1 MSGFIFTLGKIDK
14 KLIIPL
20 IYLLI
25 YIFIDL
31 FDKEQYSNITAI
43 YIEKYGNSLGEILV
57 YFISIIV
64 KYAFKKKLTR
74 KSGKQNYLKDF
85 GILFLIA
92 AFYKLN
98 DLLPYSLNKFN
109 KDNDKYKDD
118 NSKVLLVNDALE
130 LIIITLVTF
139 LTLKYK
145 YYIHHIISIVII
157 VIICIVLDFL
167 LNNFFDMNK
176 YTIIS
181 SIILILADSFL
192 YSYLKYL
199 IEFKYYFYLDILY
212 IYGIFMFFWNS
223 VALGFTVIIQKINGT
238 NHIFFEFYNY
248 FNTNGAWIVLFRF
261 LFGLIITGLILDLLE
276 YMILNKLTPNY
287 IIICYE
293 IGKIPSNIKNFV
305 NSDYY
310 KFQINNKFL
319 VLIGI
324 IILSVLQV
332 ITLLF
337 YLEIFEFNFCSLNKN
352 TKKNIEERELMLTSY
367 NIGMDNYLVD
377 DESNIVMKGY
387 IIEEENRKTC
397 SELTSTE
404 GRNSN
409 VIN

>member
-1 MSGFIFTLGKIDK
+1 MSNSIFILGKMDK
-14 KLIIPL
+14 KLLIPL
-20 IYLLI
+20 IYLLFSI
-25 YIFIDL
+25 LINIFNS
-31 FDKEQYSNITAI
+31 KKYSNISAS
-43 YIEKYGNSLGEILV
+43 YIENFGGTIGDIFV
-57 YFISIIV
+57 FFISVIV
-64 KYAFKKKLTR
+64 KYAFKTKLIKK
-74 KSGKQNYLKDF
+74 SEKQNYLKDF
-85 GILFLIA
+85 GILFLIT
-92 AFYKLN
+92 AFNIFKEN
-98 DLLPYSLNKFN
+98 
-109 KDNDKYKDD
+109 
-118 NSKVLLVNDALE
+118 
-130 LIIITLVTF
+130 ITF
-139 LTLKYK
+139 FTLKYK

-238 NHIFFEFYNY
+238 NHIFFEFYDY

-310 KFQINNKFL
+310 KFHIKNKFL
-319 VLIGI
+319 VLMGI

>member
-167 LNNFFDMNK
+167 LNNFFNIDN
-176 YTIIS
+176 I
-181 SIILILADSFL
+181 
-192 YSYLKYL
+192 
-199 IEFKYYFYLDILY
+199 
-212 IYGIFMFFWNS
+212 
-223 VALGFTVIIQKINGT
+223 
-238 NHIFFEFYNY
+238 
-248 FNTNGAWIVLFRF
+248 F
-261 LFGLIITGLILDLLE
+261 LF
-276 YMILNKLTPNY
+276 
-287 IIICYE
+287 E
-293 IGKIPSNIKNFV
+293 I
-305 NSDYY
+305 
-310 KFQINNKFL
+310 
-319 VLIGI
+319 
-324 IILSVLQV
+324 
-332 ITLLF
+332 
-337 YLEIFEFNFCSLNKN
+337 
-352 TKKNIEERELMLTSY
+352 
-367 NIGMDNYLVD
+367 
-377 DESNIVMKGY
+377 
-387 IIEEENRKTC
+387 
-397 SELTSTE
+397 
-404 GRNSN
+404 
-409 VIN
+409 